1 MERSIS
7 FYARIDRVFIDN
19 FLRDRALQIKG
30 NNSITLLTIVTILY
44 YYYIK
49 FFVDQGRELIQ
60 LRVFI
65 DRHFFVEKFFTRS
78 LIVLQREGK

>member
-30 NNSITLLTIVTILY
+30 SNSITLLTIVTILY
-44 YYYIK
+44 IIIILN
-49 FFVDQGRELIQ
+49 F
-60 LRVFI
+60 
-65 DRHFFVEKFFTRS
+65 S
-78 LIVLQREGK
+78 LIKEGN

>member
-44 YYYIK
+44 YIIIILN
-49 FFVDQGRELIQ
+49 F
-60 LRVFI
+60 
-65 DRHFFVEKFFTRS
+65 S
-78 LIVLQREGK
+78 LIKEGN